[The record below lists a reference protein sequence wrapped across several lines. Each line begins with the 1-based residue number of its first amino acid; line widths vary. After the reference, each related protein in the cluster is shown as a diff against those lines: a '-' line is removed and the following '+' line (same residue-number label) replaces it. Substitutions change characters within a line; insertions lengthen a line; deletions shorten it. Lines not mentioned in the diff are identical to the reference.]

1 MPESP
6 TTRRLA
12 QRAASAAPAEGAAH
26 LSVTELSKSYADRRV
41 LSGISFHARPGDR
54 IGVIGENGSGK
65 STLLRILGGLER
77 ADDGTVAHS
86 GSVGSLTQEL
96 PYPDDAPLGRVL
108 DDAQHGALAARAR
121 IEDAARAL
129 AQRPEDPATAQD
141 YADALEEAERAGAWE
156 AEALRGETLTG
167 LGLAGIAED
176 APVGA
181 LSGGQRLRLALAALL
196 LQAPHLI
203 LLDEP
208 SNHLDDGALAYLEG
222 VLRAWPGI
230 VIFVSHDRSLLD
242 AVATRILDFDP
253 SPVPAAVL
261 ADAVLAEAVFT
272 DPAPVDASSAPGAAD
287 LGVEDPETEDPE
299 TEDPGSGIG
308 VRVWGTGYSAAR
320 EAQRAELSRWRERYA
335 AEQQE
340 RAELIHE
347 IQVGSRE
354 VNRKH
359 ESKSESRITRKF
371 YADKDARVTARR
383 ARGAR
388 VRLEQLER
396 VRLRRPPEPLRFAGF
411 AAAADP
417 RTPLPVAQ
425 SAEPALQVQELAV
438 AGRLAPTSFEVERG
452 GRLLLAGPNGAGK
465 STLLTILATAATAAT
480 PTPTIG
486 AATGAIPG
494 TAPASGPGAAAERL
508 QARGRIAVAPD
519 ARIGYLPQE
528 TPVARPDRTAA
539 EAYADAVG
547 AELAEQRPLTASGLL
562 APRDARQAVGAL
574 SVGQRRRLA
583 LASLIA
589 DPPEILLLDEPSNH
603 LSLTLVEELEE
614 ALEGFEGALI
624 IATHDRRLRSRWEE
638 AVLTLAPAGP

>member
-12 QRAASAAPAEGAAH
+12 QRAASAAPAEGASH
-26 LSVTELSKSYADRRV
+26 LSVTELSKCYADRRV
-41 LSGISFHARPGDR
+41 LSDISFHARPGDR

-167 LGLAGIAED
+167 LGLAGIAEN

-181 LSGGQRLRLALAALL
+181 LSGGQRLRLALAAVL

-261 ADAVLAEAVFT
+261 ADAVLA
-272 DPAPVDASSAPGAAD
+272 DASSAPGAAD
-287 LGVEDPETEDPE
+287 LGVEDPE

-425 SAEPALQVQELAV
+425 SAEPAFQVQDLAV

-465 STLLTILATAATAAT
+465 STLLTILATAATPT

-486 AATGAIPG
+486 AAAGAIPG
-494 TAPASGPGAAAERL
+494 TAPASGSGAAADRL

-528 TPVARPDRTAA
+528 TAVTRPDRTAA

-562 APRDARQAVGAL
+562 APRDARQAVGTL

-589 DPPEILLLDEPSNH
+589 DPPDILLLDEPSNH

>member
-1 MPESP
+1 M
-6 TTRRLA
+6 
-12 QRAASAAPAEGAAH
+12 
-26 LSVTELSKSYADRRV
+26 
-41 LSGISFHARPGDR
+41 
-54 IGVIGENGSGK
+54 
-65 STLLRILGGLER
+65 
-77 ADDGTVAHS
+77 
-86 GSVGSLTQEL
+86 
-96 PYPDDAPLGRVL
+96 L

-129 AQRPEDPATAQD
+129 ARRPEDPATAQD
-141 YADALEEAERAGAWE
+141 YAEALEEAERAGAWE

-222 VLRAWPGI
+222 VLHAWPGI

-261 ADAVLAEAVFT
+261 ADAVLAA
-272 DPAPVDASSAPGAAD
+272 ASSAPGTTV
-287 LGVEDPETEDPE
+287 LGAEAPE

-396 VRLRRPPEPLRFAGF
+396 ARLRRPPEPLRFAGF
-411 AAAADP
+411 AASADP

-425 SAEPALQVQELAV
+425 SAEPALRVQELAV

-465 STLLTILATAATAAT
+465 STLLTILATAAT
-480 PTPTIG
+480 PTSTIG
-486 AATGAIPG
+486 AASGTSPG
-494 TAPASGPGAAAERL
+494 TATASGSGAAAERL

-528 TPVARPDRTAA
+528 TAVARPDRTAA

-624 IATHDRRLRSRWEE
+624 IATHDRSLRSRWEE
-638 AVLTLAPAGP
+638 AVLTLAPAGT